1 MWTDH
6 ETDILREFRSRPE
19 HFPLSRRIVR
29 IGANKKNRCR
39 GMAGVGLQHVVNDS
53 LFAPGRDHDRERALR
68 LFEQRLFR

>member
-29 IGANKKNRCR
+29 IGANKKT
-39 GMAGVGLQHVVNDS
+39 VV
-53 LFAPGRDHDRERALR
+53 AEWPALV
-68 LFEQRLFR
+68 FNMS